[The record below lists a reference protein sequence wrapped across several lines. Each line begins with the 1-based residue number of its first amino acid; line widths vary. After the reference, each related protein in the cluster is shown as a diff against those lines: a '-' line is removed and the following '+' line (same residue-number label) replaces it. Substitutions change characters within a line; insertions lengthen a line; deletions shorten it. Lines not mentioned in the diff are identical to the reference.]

1 MFEEVNPILDS
12 SESEGEDTKAT
23 SGVECSAKAELPE
36 ILEQLASCINTEKI
50 SKFNIIRNNVWE
62 GAVRGLSRKTFSPEN
77 KVSVKFCDDLGTAEG
92 AVDQGGPK
100 REFFTLVL
108 DAIMN
113 SQIFCG
119 SENSKF
125 LSCSA
130 SCQSNDYYFFAGE
143 VIAMSLVHGGP
154 GFRCMAPVVYDSI
167 VYGTRSVSVDIND
180 VYDFELKTQL
190 VRLINCKSVEEARSL
205 INDQAIENILDLAG
219 TLELIK
225 SLEDVI
231 RIVYNTAHWY
241 LLDRVNCSLERFKEG
256 LTVLGVLR
264 SIIENPDAFRPV
276 FCFSPQTLNC
286 DSFTSLFIIF
296 RSDKGSNKYQKES
309 QVLSYWNDY
318 LQDIDDGAGV
328 VTFNDILFF
337 SSGCKE
343 LPPLGL
349 KLSIRFLHTPESD
362 GSMSQFPKANTCA
375 CILLLPT
382 IHAEFMQFKEALTTA
397 FLNAKGFGEP

>member
-1 MFEEVNPILDS
+1 MC
-12 SESEGEDTKAT
+12 GK
-23 SGVECSAKAELPE
+23 
-36 ILEQLASCINTEKI
+36 EQLEVFLESL
-50 SKFNIIRNNVWE
+50 F
-62 GAVRGLSRKTFSPEN
+62 LLEN

-154 GFRCMAPVVYDSI
+154 GFRCMAPVGVWHHIVVMVPYTIKILFVYDSI

-256 LTVLGVLR
+256 
-264 SIIENPDAFRPV
+264 
-276 FCFSPQTLNC
+276 
-286 DSFTSLFIIF
+286 SFTSLFIIF